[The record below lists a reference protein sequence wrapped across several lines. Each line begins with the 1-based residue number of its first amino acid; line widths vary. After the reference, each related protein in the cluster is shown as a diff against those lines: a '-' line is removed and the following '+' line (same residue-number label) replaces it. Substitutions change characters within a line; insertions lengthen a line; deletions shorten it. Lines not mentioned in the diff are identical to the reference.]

1 MVVAWRVW
9 DESKQQGSGP
19 RVENEPFK
27 AIAGPDLELIQGSRT
42 EARQAER
49 YLVCLI
55 LLHTWTSES
64 HGEDFQ
70 MSDFKTPGQQNIL
83 EILLQAVNK
92 LRPETSLRPRV
103 NIVFDVELQ
112 GNGRIVKPTN
122 PIIYDRVNVN
132 KGKGYNRKTGK
143 FIAPRCGLYFFS
155 YSSLPGRGTT
165 TDVLLMKNN
174 NAVSVIHSV
183 LPKNSAQLS
192 MRNKILQLHKGDEV
206 WVKLTIGS
214 LWSKIGS
221 LSFQGFLLGQ

>member
-1 MVVAWRVW
+1 MA
-9 DESKQQGSGP
+9 STK
-19 RVENEPFK
+19 
-27 AIAGPDLELIQGSRT
+27 L
-42 EARQAER
+42 R

-64 HGEDFQ
+64 LGEDFQ
-70 MSDFKTPGQQNIL
+70 MSDFEKPGEQNIL
-83 EILLQAVNK
+83 EILLQAENK
-92 LRPETSLRPRV
+92 LRPETSLRPRA
-103 NIVFDVELQ
+103 NIVFDVELK
-112 GNGRIVKPTN
+112 GNGHTVKPTN

-132 KGKGYNRKTGK
+132 MGKGYNRKIGK

-165 TDVLLMKNN
+165 TDVQLMKNN
-174 NAVSVIHSV
+174 NVVSLIHSV

-206 WVKLTIGS
+206 WVQLITGT